1 MYVPYVKPVEWDLIW
16 IGVGCLGVAGLAVL
30 LGFSKLGDDGD
41 A

>member
-1 MYVPYVKPVEWDLIW
+1 MYVSYVKPMEWDLIW
-16 IGVGCLGVAGLAVL
+16 IGIGRLGVASLAVL